1 MNRVHAAV
9 IRHIRDAVANAGGK
23 TAAHFLSLTDTELVH
38 MMFSNFRGRGKDTRG
53 LRLTHIGLML
63 MKDFFKAYEIALP
76 SGHKIGNR
84 ELLYLDKR
92 ATLPYYLSSDKLV
105 LFESELGIK
114 LKLADG
120 DLSILMEIDGAA
132 AG

>member
-9 IRHIRDAVANAGGK
+9 IKYIRDAVATTGGK
-23 TAAHFLSLTDTELVH
+23 TAAHFLSLSDEEIVR
-38 MMFSNFRGRGKDTRG
+38 MMFSNYRGREKNARG

-63 MKDFFKAYEIALP
+63 MKEYFKAYEIALP
-76 SGHKIGNR
+76 ADHKIGNR

-120 DLSILMEIDGAA
+120 DLSILMEIENTANG
-132 AG
+132 